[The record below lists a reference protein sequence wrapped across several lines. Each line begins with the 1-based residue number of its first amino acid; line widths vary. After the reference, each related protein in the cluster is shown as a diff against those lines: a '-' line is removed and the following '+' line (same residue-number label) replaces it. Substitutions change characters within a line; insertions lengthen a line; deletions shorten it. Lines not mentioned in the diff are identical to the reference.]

1 MICKNCQ
8 AELTEISDYCY
19 SCGGKVIKNRLTL
32 KNLFNYF
39 VETFFNYDNKF
50 LQTII
55 NLIVYPKDVVDTYV
69 HGTRKRYIEPL
80 AFFAISLT
88 LSGVYIFVVRK
99 VFPELFEFSELY
111 TNDAQKE
118 FANKITDF
126 TTEYISLL
134 NFAIIPALALISRI
148 VFYNNR
154 YNYTEHLVV
163 NFYTMSLFSMFSV
176 VVTLL
181 IAAFIPTSLLTI
193 SGLLYIVFFIYYC
206 YLMKQLFELSFKQLL
221 VKIFIFIPLFLFFY
235 FGFSILLV
243 IIALVTGNI
252 NLQDFAPPS

>member
-1 MICKNCQ
+1 MIN
-8 AELTEISDYCY
+8 
-19 SCGGKVIKNRLTL
+19 NRLTF

-39 VETFFNYDNKF
+39 VETFLNYDNKF

-55 NLIVYPKDVVDTYV
+55 NVIVNPKDVIDTYIN
-69 HGTRKRYIEPL
+69 GTRKRYIEPL

-88 LSGVYIFVVRK
+88 ISGLYIFVVRK
-99 VFPELFEFSELY
+99 YFPELFEFSELY
-111 TNDAQKE
+111 TTDAQKK
-118 FANKITDF
+118 FANKITNF

-148 VFYNNR
+148 VFYNSR
-154 YNYTEHLVV
+154 YNYTEHLVI

-176 VVTLL
+176 VITLL
-181 IAAFIPTSLLTI
+181 IAAFFPTSLLTI
-193 SGLLYIVFFIYYC
+193 SGMLYIIFFIYYC
-206 YLMKQLFELSFKQLL
+206 YLMKQLFDLSFKQLL

-235 FGFSILLV
+235 LGFSILLV
-243 IIALVTGNI
+243 IVALATGNL